1 MPFLNLIDEEEANI
15 RVHQEKITLSVGRQ
29 RSNIFFCSPRVVS
42 VFSAGGPLESVNY
55 FLEMP
60 VDDYF
65 IDCFK
70 KIKKVGTRFGRVY
83 FNVEDNMLSIES
95 TDKRSSV
102 SNTLKFDLVEA
113 DFNDMTIC
121 FDFSNFSKLMSIVSN
136 DYENF
141 VFKISYLED
150 RELGMVFMR
159 KTDDSE
165 NYFLMSKVD

>member
-1 MPFLNLIDEEEANI
+1 
-15 RVHQEKITLSVGRQ
+15 
-29 RSNIFFCSPRVVS
+29 
-42 VFSAGGPLESVNY
+42 
-55 FLEMP
+55 
-60 VDDYF
+60 
-65 IDCFK
+65 
-70 KIKKVGTRFGRVY
+70 
-83 FNVEDNMLSIES
+83 MLSIES

-141 VFKISYLED
+141 MFKISYLED

>member
-1 MPFLNLIDEEEANI
+1 
-15 RVHQEKITLSVGRQ
+15 
-29 RSNIFFCSPRVVS
+29 
-42 VFSAGGPLESVNY
+42 
-55 FLEMP
+55 
-60 VDDYF
+60 
-65 IDCFK
+65 
-70 KIKKVGTRFGRVY
+70 
-83 FNVEDNMLSIES
+83 MLSIES

-113 DFNDMTIC
+113 EFDNMTIC

-141 VFKISYLED
+141 MFKISYLED
-150 RELGMVFMR
+150 KELGMVFMR

>member
-1 MPFLNLIDEEEANI
+1 
-15 RVHQEKITLSVGRQ
+15 
-29 RSNIFFCSPRVVS
+29 
-42 VFSAGGPLESVNY
+42 
-55 FLEMP
+55 
-60 VDDYF
+60 
-65 IDCFK
+65 
-70 KIKKVGTRFGRVY
+70 
-83 FNVEDNMLSIES
+83 MLSIES

-113 DFNDMTIC
+113 DFENMTIC

-136 DYENF
+136 EYEDF

-159 KTDDSE
+159 KTDNSE